1 MPVTRR
7 FARGCA
13 LALPAVWPS
22 GRALRPGHMRARI
35 AGNFATE
42 HSSSVAIEGFRKEV
56 EALTCGRLLVDTFAA
71 MQLGGAGENISN
83 VRQGTLP
90 MTWVGMAFRSRTV
103 PELEAISLPFRFA
116 SCQVAFRVVDG
127 PVGELLD
134 QRMADKG
141 FLSLGSTELG
151 LRHVT
156 IGNTPIRSV
165 DDLRGLKIRM
175 QPNETQL
182 AAFRAIVANPVAMDI
197 RKLAS
202 ALQQGVVDGQR
213 TPRNH
218 PRQPVFRGAEAADQH
233 RPLLRLH
240 LDRGAPA
247 RPSGHRRRLL
257 VVPDRA
263 GAAPLPP
270 GGDDAGRRDR
280 RLRRRCLHRDR
291 RFGGRGRLSARG
303 RLPGRPPADARRP
316 ARGDRRD
323 RHHHGGGR
331 PSGAAHGLGRTSTCP
346 GGDARPRAP
355 ADRSGRRT
363 VSPCGQCVAN
373 SY

>member
-1 MPVTRR
+1 
-7 FARGCA
+7 
-13 LALPAVWPS
+13 
-22 GRALRPGHMRARI
+22 MRARI

-197 RKLAS
+197 RELYP
-202 ALQQGVVDGQR
+202 ALQQGVVDGQENPYAIILASR
-213 TPRNH
+213 FFEVQKHLTNTGHFFDFISIVAHR
-218 PRQPVFRGAEAADQH
+218 RGFERLPGEFQQAIRAAMANAIKAQRVAAASADAEALAALQA
-233 RPLLRLH
+233 
-240 LDRGAPA
+240 RGM
-247 RPSGHRRRLL
+247 LYE
-257 VVPDRA
+257 
-263 GAAPLPP
+263 PLPP
-270 GGDDAGRRDR
+270 AELARMRA
-280 RLRRRCLHRDR
+280 
-291 RFGGRGRLSARG
+291 LSAGVVDQIRA
-303 RLPGRPPADARRP
+303 RLGAELIERVQAEVAR
-316 ARGDRRD
+316 
-323 RHHHGGGR
+323 
-331 PSGAAHGLGRTSTCP
+331 AA
-346 GGDARPRAP
+346 A
-355 ADRSGRRT
+355 
-363 VSPCGQCVAN
+363 
-373 SY
+373 